1 MRPLDQVLTP
11 DGKWNFT
18 DSQMEALRVFE
29 DFEQKEEIQNAKN
42 EAHDAQ
48 TEEHLKQTRE
58 SPDVPD
64 LMSRRN

>member
-42 EAHDAQ
+42 QAHDAQ
-48 TEEHLKQTRE
+48 TEEHLKQTR
-58 SPDVPD
+58 
-64 LMSRRN
+64 